1 MPIIFQ
7 FVFFTQFLF
16 FFTQTLFFSFLLL
29 VVDIQSTIGKLIVAS
44 TLLFTQRVVITKSTF
59 GELMVT
65 ESMPAPLASIEA
77 LTFHGR
83 S

>member
-1 MPIIFQ
+1 
-7 FVFFTQFLF
+7 
-16 FFTQTLFFSFLLL
+16 
-29 VVDIQSTIGKLIVAS
+29 VDIQSTIGKLIVAS
-44 TLLFTQRVVITKSTF
+44 TLLFTQRVVITKSTFFLPVTQGVVVTKSTF